1 MMYYALNQSFEAM
14 KTRNT
19 TIIHQATLLVTSALI
34 FGSMLA
40 CAQAKPMSG
49 TTTKG
54 AARAAI
60 QPDPAKV
67 ALLLPMQQMVTKLKK
82 LQATGDP
89 DFDYAFVAKIHA
101 QGEQDFL
108 KQAMQSSKDSST
120 QEMAQTLMTGTQ
132 ADITM
137 LDGTL
142 RQIKPSRPNQA
153 FTQQQSRN
161 IEAMN
166 LKLQQTGASDK
177 LTSDVD
183 KNVVVILADHQQ
195 DAIDMATTYLQYGKN
210 TALRTYAEQLV
221 DKAKSQRARLGAM
234 PK

>member
-1 MMYYALNQSFEAM
+1 M
-14 KTRNT
+14 KTKNNR
-19 TIIHQATLLVTSALI
+19 IVRQAVLLLTGGLLFS
-34 FGSMLA
+34 SMFA
-40 CAQAKPMSG
+40 CAQAKPTSSV
-49 TTTKG
+49 K
-54 AARAAI
+54 ARI
-60 QPDPAKV
+60 GVTQPDPVKT
-67 ALLLPMQQMVTKLKK
+67 ALLLPLQQMVTKLKK

-108 KQAMQSSKDSST
+108 KQAMQSAKDSSLR
-120 QEMAQTLMTGTQ
+120 QMAQTLSTADQ
-132 ADITM
+132 ADVAM

-142 RQIKPSRPNQA
+142 RQLKPSRPNQA

-161 IEAMN
+161 IEAIN
-166 LKLQQTGASDK
+166 LKLTGSSDK

-183 KNVVVILADHQQ
+183 KNVISLLSDHQQ

-210 TALRTYAEQLV
+210 AALRTYAQQLV
-221 DKAKSQRARLGAM
+221 DKSQTQKARLGAM

>member
-1 MMYYALNQSFEAM
+1 M
-14 KTRNT
+14 KMNHTMLVRQT
-19 TIIHQATLLVTSALI
+19 VLLLTGSLL
-34 FGSMLA
+34 FGSMFA

-49 TTTKG
+49 TKST
-54 AARAAI
+54 ARVGV
-60 QPDPAKV
+60 QPDPVKI

-108 KQAMQSSKDSST
+108 NQALQVAKDSSIK
-120 QEMAQTLMTGTQ
+120 EMAQTLMTSTQ
-132 ADITM
+132 ADVTM

-161 IEAMN
+161 IEAIN
-166 LKLQQTGASDK
+166 LKLQANGTGDK
-177 LTSDVD
+177 LTGDVD
-183 KNVVVILADHQQ
+183 KNVIALLSDHQQ

-210 TALRTYAEQLV
+210 DALKTYAQQLV
-221 DKAKSQRARLGAM
+221 DKAKSQRARLAAM

>member
-1 MMYYALNQSFEAM
+1 MMYYGLNQPVELM
-14 KTRNT
+14 KTKNT
-19 TIIHQATLLVTSALI
+19 TIAHQAVLLVAGTLLFT
-34 FGSMLA
+34 SMLA
-40 CAQAKPMSG
+40 CAQARPMSG
-49 TTTKG
+49 TTATG
-54 AARAAI
+54 AARI
-60 QPDPAKV
+60 STQPDPAKT
-67 ALLLPMQQMVTKLKK
+67 ALLQPMQQMVTKLKK

-108 KQAMQSSKDSST
+108 KQAMLSSKDSLT
-120 QEMAQTLMTGTQ
+120 QQMAQTLMTGTQ

-161 IEAMN
+161 IEAIN

-177 LTSDVD
+177 LTGDVD
-183 KNVVVILADHQQ
+183 KNVAAILSDHQQ

-210 TALRTYAEQLV
+210 DALRTYAQQLV
-221 DKAKSQRARLGAM
+221 EKAKSQRARLGAM